1 MRPASLGQPG
11 PVASTSGRT
20 SALNACRSWRTVK
33 PARPGV
39 HVCAVYDPEQS
50 RVAQADRRLVPM
62 RLPQPPPPP
71 PRGPPPPPPPPPERS
86 TQVRRSAYAVQ
97 HCWLRAKRGFVL
109 QRALV
114 SGTPRLDRTL
124 PQ

>member
-20 SALNACRSWRTVK
+20 NCLHACRSWRTVK
-33 PARPGV
+33 PARQGV
-39 HVCAVYDPEQS
+39 NVCAVYDPEPS

-71 PRGPPPPPPPPPERS
+71 PRGPPPPPPPPPERNA
-86 TQVRRSAYAVQ
+86 QVRRSPYGPQAVTIA
-97 HCWLRAKRGFVL
+97 HKEGFCAAECAG
-109 QRALV
+109 QWR
-114 SGTPRLDRTL
+114 SRT
-124 PQ
+124 